1 MDDMSEPNEHLTR
14 APLSTPLVPANR
26 LVELDILRGLAL
38 FGVMAI
44 NLVFEFR
51 VSIFEQFLPLNEIA
65 SPLDRAVEAFLDRAI
80 TLKAFAL
87 FSLLFGAGLAIQFE
101 RLPVKRRVV
110 LLLRR
115 LVVLLAIGLLHMT
128 LIWNGDILTE
138 YALAGLLALPF
149 LFGPTW
155 LLATSGLLFLG
166 LYLTPYLSQLV
177 PLPDTSSMAHHVL
190 DARSVYATGSFSEVL
205 SFRLGEL
212 RAIAPL
218 HVWIFPRTIALFLL
232 GAFIWRTGVV
242 QRASDNRWILFG
254 VALAAV
260 MVTIGAGRELATVT
274 LAFAY
279 GASIIGLAST
289 QPGSKLL
296 GWAAPLGRMAFTN
309 YLVQSLIFSW
319 VFYGYGFGL
328 FGQVAASAALA
339 FGVVVYVVQVFFSR
353 WWLLRYSFGPVEWL
367 WRTLMYGRAQ
377 PMKLPKA
384 PPEHGYSSA
393 SG

>member
-1 MDDMSEPNEHLTR
+1 
-14 APLSTPLVPANR
+14 
-26 LVELDILRGLAL
+26 
-38 FGVMAI
+38 
-44 NLVFEFR
+44 
-51 VSIFEQFLPLNEIA
+51 
-65 SPLDRAVEAFLDRAI
+65 
-80 TLKAFAL
+80 
-87 FSLLFGAGLAIQFE
+87 
-101 RLPVKRRVV
+101 
-110 LLLRR
+110 
-115 LVVLLAIGLLHMT
+115 
-128 LIWNGDILTE
+128 
-138 YALAGLLALPF
+138 
-149 LFGPTW
+149 
-155 LLATSGLLFLG
+155 
-166 LYLTPYLSQLV
+166 
-177 PLPDTSSMAHHVL
+177 VL

-328 FGQVAASAALA
+328 FGQVGASAALA
-339 FGVVVYVVQVFFSR
+339 FGVVVYVMQVFFSR

>member
-1 MDDMSEPNEHLTR
+1 MSEPNEHLTR

-242 QRASDNRWILFG
+242 QRASDNQWILFG

-319 VFYGYGFGL
+319 MFYGYGFGL
-328 FGQVAASAALA
+328 FGQVGASAALA

>member
-260 MVTIGAGRELATVT
+260 IVTIGAGRELATVT

-319 VFYGYGFGL
+319 MFYGYGFGL
-328 FGQVAASAALA
+328 FGQVGASAALA
-339 FGVVVYVVQVFFSR
+339 FGVVVYVMQVFFSR

>member
-1 MDDMSEPNEHLTR
+1 MSEPNKHLTR

-328 FGQVAASAALA
+328 FGQVGASAALA

>member
-1 MDDMSEPNEHLTR
+1 MSEPNEHLTR
-14 APLSTPLVPANR
+14 APLSTPLAPANR
-26 LVELDILRGLAL
+26 LVKLDILRGLAL

-177 PLPDTSSMAHHVL
+177 PLPDTSSMARHVS

-212 RAIAPL
+212 WAIAPL

-254 VALAAV
+254 VVLAAV

-328 FGQVAASAALA
+328 FGQVGASAALA

-353 WWLLRYSFGPVEWL
+353 WWLLWYSFGPVEWL

>member
-1 MDDMSEPNEHLTR
+1 MSEPNEHLTR

-242 QRASDNRWILFG
+242 QRASDSRWILFG

-260 MVTIGAGRELATVT
+260 MVTIGAGRELVQRRH
-274 LAFAY
+274 LARAVRAAACPRGRSGRIRRASPGCNPGRSHAPWDAAGFA
-279 GASIIGLAST
+279 SSSGLWNQIPANLRNAARNPDQNCWGGRPRS
-289 QPGSKLL
+289 G
-296 GWAAPLGRMAFTN
+296 GWPSPT
-309 YLVQSLIFSW
+309 I
-319 VFYGYGFGL
+319 
-328 FGQVAASAALA
+328 
-339 FGVVVYVVQVFFSR
+339 
-353 WWLLRYSFGPVEWL
+353 SFNP
-367 WRTLMYGRAQ
+367 
-377 PMKLPKA
+377 
-384 PPEHGYSSA
+384 
-393 SG
+393 

>member
-1 MDDMSEPNEHLTR
+1 MSEPNEHLTR

-328 FGQVAASAALA
+328 FGQVGASAALA

-353 WWLLRYSFGPVEWL
+353 WWLLWYSFGPVEWL

>member
-1 MDDMSEPNEHLTR
+1 MSEPNEHLTR

-309 YLVQSLIFSW
+309 YLAQSLIFSW

-328 FGQVAASAALA
+328 FGQVGASAALA

>member
-1 MDDMSEPNEHLTR
+1 MSEPNEHLTR

-309 YLVQSLIFSW
+309 YLLQSLIFSW

-328 FGQVAASAALA
+328 FGQVGASAALA